1 MGKAAAGAYM
11 TTKEEAYARLQRSKF
26 RSSFHLREKDKQYV
40 CEKGMNVIEKH
51 ARDFVRERL
60 APPDP
65 VNDGKQTPMKGHPV
79 FIAQHACAFCCRGCM
94 HKWYHVQ
101 EHVPLT
107 QVQQDKIVGMLMYWI
122 EREMDNDCSLILEC
136 HNKNRQK

>member
-1 MGKAAAGAYM
+1 MGKVAAGAYM

-40 CEKGMNVIEKH
+40 REKGMDVIEKH

-60 APPDP
+60 ATPDP
-65 VNDGKQTPMKGHPV
+65 ANDGKQTPMKGHPV

-107 QVQQDKIVGMLMYWI
+107 QVQQDKVVGMLMYWI
-122 EREMDNDCSLILEC
+122 EREMDDDCSLILEC

>member
-1 MGKAAAGAYM
+1 MGKADAGAYM
-11 TTKEEAYARLQRSKF
+11 TTKEEAYVRLQRSKF

-40 CEKGMNVIEKH
+40 REKGMNVIEKH

>member
-40 CEKGMNVIEKH
+40 REKGMDVVEKH

-101 EHVPLT
+101 EHVSLT
-107 QVQQDKIVGMLMYWI
+107 QVQQDKVVGMLMYWI

>member
-1 MGKAAAGAYM
+1 M

-40 CEKGMNVIEKH
+40 REKGMNVIEKH

>member
-1 MGKAAAGAYM
+1 MRGI
-11 TTKEEAYARLQRSKF
+11 L
-26 RSSFHLREKDKQYV
+26 L
-40 CEKGMNVIEKH
+40 
-51 ARDFVRERL
+51 ERL
-60 APPDP
+60 ATPDP
-65 VNDGKQTPMKGHPV
+65 ANDGKQTPMKGHPV
-79 FIAQHACAFCCRGCM
+79 FIVQHACAFCCRGCM

-107 QVQQDKIVGMLMYWI
+107 QVQQDKVVGMLMYWI

>member
-1 MGKAAAGAYM
+1 MGKADAGAYM

-40 CEKGMNVIEKH
+40 REKGMNVIEKH

>member
-1 MGKAAAGAYM
+1 MGKADAGAYM

-26 RSSFHLREKDKQYV
+26 RSSFHLCEKDKQYV

>member
-1 MGKAAAGAYM
+1 MGKADAGAYM

-40 CEKGMNVIEKH
+40 REKGMNVIEKH

-65 VNDGKQTPMKGHPV
+65 VNDGKQTPLKGHPV

-107 QVQQDKIVGMLMYWI
+107 QVQQHKIVGMLMYWI

>member
-1 MGKAAAGAYM
+1 MGKADAGAYM

-40 CEKGMNVIEKH
+40 REKGKNVIEKH